1 MDVYSLVLS
10 YERPASRYGQ
20 NEADRIVGNG
30 EWGQVFGR
38 PDKGAAVTLGPFL
51 LLSLIKEKASVSVK
65 HRDCLSS
72 LSQKACLPRS
82 SSTGCIYSNYFVFL
96 VRRSSENDDYL
107 PDLNT
112 DRNSTKQWLA
122 GMELPRCR
130 AVFVLH
136 EKKNVIGYSSDNS
149 YLQLGMK
156 RHVHVGSVGERDGPF
171 SPGILFAA
179 TFGWGNLREN
189 LLARLCFIVPSCNN
203 WIIA

>member
-1 MDVYSLVLS
+1 MGIWTFIALFCLMSVQP
-10 YERPASRYGQ
+10 PATVRMK
-20 NEADRIVGNG
+20 A
-30 EWGQVFGR
+30 FLT
-38 PDKGAAVTLGPFL
+38 KG
-51 LLSLIKEKASVSVK
+51 
-65 HRDCLSS
+65 LSS
-72 LSQKACLPRS
+72 RS

-122 GMELPRCR
+122 GMELPRCH

-156 RHVHVGSVGERDGPF
+156 REREMAPF
-171 SPGILFAA
+171 RLAFFLLLPS
-179 TFGWGNLREN
+179 GWGNLREN

>member
-122 GMELPRCR
+122 GMELPRCH

-156 RHVHVGSVGERDGPF
+156 REREMAPF
-171 SPGILFAA
+171 RLAFFLLLPS
-179 TFGWGNLREN
+179 GWGNLREN